1 MRFINQKISLS
12 IPKSL
17 LNIMD
22 EKSGLFANRSELDN
36 VRSGRSPVQEYSA
49 IKKLDSKKTGNL
61 VVTLCCQ

>member
-1 MRFINQKISLS
+1 
-12 IPKSL
+12 
-17 LNIMD
+17 MD